1 MITIGALAR
10 ASGLTASALRFYG
23 DCGLLVPAEVDA
35 VTGYRYY
42 TRSQCER
49 AVLIRRLRGIEL
61 SLEAITEVLSGD
73 PSRAERLLDAHVAE
87 LARRA
92 DAAARVAAQVKRA
105 LGAGH
110 GIAVPAADLAR
121 AIGQVGTAAAIDD
134 TVPALAGILVEA
146 DSTALTLTATDRYR
160 LSTRTL
166 APLRDGGEEWSVV
179 VEAATLA
186 PLRPWLDSIEEVV
199 LAPSDSGIAF
209 ASGEIEHRCTGIEQ
223 PFPDYRA
230 VLDGLSPVRTRMLVA
245 RTALLDL
252 LETAADTVVCTIDA
266 SGLAVSSAVIGTR
279 LPAVATGAPDATTCA
294 TDSFSLANSRAI
306 TEARPPV
313 VATGAADATTC
324 ATDGSGLVV
333 SAAAMENQLP
343 AVVTGAADTVA
354 CASDEP
360 GPGVAG
366 AVTVTRLPAVVTG
379 APMKLAFRSEVL
391 RSAVASALGPDLMFD
406 LAAADQPVVVR
417 SATDGDLTTLV
428 MPTFVPSTEDHT
440 R

>member
-1 MITIGALAR
+1 MRSSRVEELITIGALAR

-23 DCGLLVPAEVDA
+23 DCGLLVPAEVDS

-61 SLEAITEVLSGD
+61 SLEAITEVLAGD

-105 LGAGH
+105 LGAGR

-134 TVPALAGILVEA
+134 TVPVLTGVLVEA

-209 ASGEIEHRCTGIEQ
+209 VCGEIEHRCNGIEQ

-230 VLDGLSPVRTRMLVA
+230 VLDGLLPVRTRMLVA
-245 RTALLDL
+245 RAALLEL
-252 LETAADTVVCTIDA
+252 LETADDTVVCTIDPSGLEVSSTA
-266 SGLAVSSAVIGTR
+266 TDALSPAVAAGSADATSCAMDGANLAVAAAATETRLPTGVAGSADAIARATDQSGLAA
-279 LPAVATGAPDATTCA
+279 
-294 TDSFSLANSRAI
+294 
-306 TEARPPV
+306 
-313 VATGAADATTC
+313 
-324 ATDGSGLVV
+324 
-333 SAAAMENQLP
+333 
-343 AVVTGAADTVA
+343 
-354 CASDEP
+354 
-360 GPGVAG
+360 AG
-366 AVTVTRLPAVVTG
+366 AVPVTRLPAVVTG
-379 APMKLAFRSEVL
+379 GPMELAFRSEVL

-417 SATDGDLTTLV
+417 SANDGDLTTLV